1 MEKKIQSGVCEATWM
16 LAQTSIA
23 LNLPCKSDVSS
34 WISCKILS
42 KIPLA
47 ERSPLGR
54 SRSIFKAVISAFI
67 FDDWAA
73 EQHSEYH
80 TRHFFFFFAKSFLL
94 IFFKWVTCSDSIW
107 RSIGRSLPRT
117 NSWND
122 LDRGANSWYSILPD
136 LDTSHLVTFTYLINL
151 RAFPSILTSRKFYSD
166 IQVVAISQARRVKSC
181 CWPIQRPASG
191 RPGPESIWMLRGC
204 SQFECCVEQT
214 GRHSCAATATVST
227 QWCQAPQADTLSLS
241 RREAES
247 WKRVGESWSCN
258 GSHGWTLPQSQCSGL
273 CGKQPGQACIG
284 AACLAPHAET
294 HSLSRRENC
303 LSGTVGRLVAPL
315 RAGTAS

>member
-227 QWCQAPQADTLSLS
+227 QWMS
-241 RREAES
+241 RALLVRHHRQTRSVWAGVRQNLGNELERAEVVTAVTVEHCRRANAVDS
-247 WKRVGESWSCN
+247 VVS
-258 GSHGWTLPQSQCSGL
+258 SQD
-273 CGKQPGQACIG
+273 
-284 AACLAPHAET
+284 
-294 HSLSRRENC
+294 RR
-303 LSGTVGRLVAPL
+303 A
-315 RAGTAS
+315 